1 MVIRVDCLFL
11 AGGLSQLS
19 AAAIARFPFVC
30 VLALSIQNGKPLYCG
45 KLRVSVYPIGALKD
59 RWLTGRPMVLRLA
72 QCGVRSVVPLVL
84 WVRISAV

>member
-30 VLALSIQNGKPLYCG
+30 VCALGIQNGKPLYCG
-45 KLRVSVYPIGALKD
+45 KLRVSVYLIGALKD

-72 QCGVRSVVPLVL
+72 QCGFRSVVLFRV
-84 WVRISAV
+84 SAV